1 MMKMHVDTAYRSLFK
16 YGEELCGDNVRIT
29 RTEDSV
35 FAVLADGLGSGVK
48 ANILSTLTSTIIS
61 TMLTEGAAMEQAVE
75 TIVSTLPICSVRKL
89 AYSTF
94 SVLQIKDTGEAYL
107 AEFDNPACIFI
118 RNGEL
123 MELEM
128 TDKEYAGK
136 TVYESRFTVFPGDV
150 LALISDG
157 VVYAGVGS
165 ILNFGWTWESVAEW
179 LRKESLKEKSAPR
192 LAAALSQAV
201 KELYMDK
208 PGDDSTVM
216 VARISPRQVVNMFAG
231 PPKNKDDDPKM
242 VRDFMTSSGK
252 KLICGGSSANIVA
265 RVLNRSIETSLDYV
279 DPLIPPI
286 ATIQGID
293 LVTEGVLTLSRTVEI
308 LQEYL
313 DHETDSFYF
322 KKLDEKNGAAM
333 LAKIL
338 LEECT
343 TLNLFI
349 GTAINPAH
357 QNPGL
362 PSDLSIK
369 LKLIDKLC
377 GLMER
382 LGKRVTKNIIKRL
395 SVA

>member
-35 FAVLADGLGSGVK
+35 FAVLTDGLGSGVK

-382 LGKRVTKNIIKRL
+382 LGKRVTKKYY
-395 SVA
+395 

>member
-216 VARISPRQVVNMFAG
+216 VARISPRQVVNMFVG

-338 LEECT
+338 MEECT

-382 LGKRVTKNIIKRL
+382 LGKRVTKKYY
-395 SVA
+395 

>member
-1 MMKMHVDTAYRSLFK
+1 MYELCTDIGYVTLTKT
-16 YGEELCGDNVRIT
+16 GEQLCGDHV
-29 RTEDSV
+29 ELVQQADGSV
-35 FAVLADGLGSGVK
+35 VLVLADGLGSGVK

-382 LGKRVTKNIIKRL
+382 LGKRVTKKYY
-395 SVA
+395 

>member
-382 LGKRVTKNIIKRL
+382 VGKRVTKKYY
-395 SVA
+395 

>member
-265 RVLNRSIETSLDYV
+265 RVLNRSIETILDYV

-382 LGKRVTKNIIKRL
+382 LGKRVTKKYY
-395 SVA
+395 

>member
-265 RVLNRSIETSLDYV
+265 RVLNRSIETSLEYV
-279 DPLIPPI
+279 DPLIPPS

-382 LGKRVTKNIIKRL
+382 LGKRVTKKYY
-395 SVA
+395 

>member
-179 LRKESLKEKSAPR
+179 LCKESLKEKSAPR

-216 VARISPRQVVNMFAG
+216 VARTSPRQVVNMFAG

-382 LGKRVTKNIIKRL
+382 LGKRVTKKYY
-395 SVA
+395 

>member
-123 MELEM
+123 MQLEM

-382 LGKRVTKNIIKRL
+382 LGKRVTKKYY
-395 SVA
+395 

>member
-201 KELYMDK
+201 KVLYMDK

-216 VARISPRQVVNMFAG
+216 VARIAPRQVVNMFAG

-382 LGKRVTKNIIKRL
+382 LGKRVTKKYY
-395 SVA
+395 

>member
-216 VARISPRQVVNMFAG
+216 VARISPRQVVNMFTG

-382 LGKRVTKNIIKRL
+382 LGKRVTKKYY
-395 SVA
+395 

>member
-61 TMLTEGAAMEQAVE
+61 PMLTEGAAMEQAVE

-382 LGKRVTKNIIKRL
+382 LGKRVTKKYY
-395 SVA
+395 

>member
-35 FAVLADGLGSGVK
+35 FAVLADGLGSGVQ

-382 LGKRVTKNIIKRL
+382 LGKRVTKKYY
-395 SVA
+395 

>member
-242 VRDFMTSSGK
+242 GRDFMTSSGK

-382 LGKRVTKNIIKRL
+382 LGKRVTKKYY
-395 SVA
+395 

>member
-107 AEFDNPACIFI
+107 ADFDNPACIFI

-382 LGKRVTKNIIKRL
+382 LGKRVTKKYY
-395 SVA
+395 

>member
-16 YGEELCGDNVRIT
+16 YGEGLCGDNVRIT

-157 VVYAGVGS
+157 VVYAGVRS

-382 LGKRVTKNIIKRL
+382 LGKRVTKKYY
-395 SVA
+395 

>member
-322 KKLDEKNGAAM
+322 KKAG
-333 LAKIL
+333 
-338 LEECT
+338 
-343 TLNLFI
+343 
-349 GTAINPAH
+349 
-357 QNPGL
+357 
-362 PSDLSIK
+362 
-369 LKLIDKLC
+369 
-377 GLMER
+377 
-382 LGKRVTKNIIKRL
+382 
-395 SVA
+395 

>member
-118 RNGEL
+118 RNGDL

-382 LGKRVTKNIIKRL
+382 LGKRVTKKYY
-395 SVA
+395 

>member
-192 LAAALSQAV
+192 LAAGLSQAV

-382 LGKRVTKNIIKRL
+382 LGKRVTKKYY
-395 SVA
+395 

>member
-265 RVLNRSIETSLDYV
+265 RVLNRSFETSLDYV

-382 LGKRVTKNIIKRL
+382 LGKRVTKKYY
-395 SVA
+395 

>member
-61 TMLTEGAAMEQAVE
+61 TMLTEGAAREQAVE

-382 LGKRVTKNIIKRL
+382 LGKRVTKKYY
-395 SVA
+395 

>member
-48 ANILSTLTSTIIS
+48 GNILSTLTSTIIS

-252 KLICGGSSANIVA
+252 ELICGGSSANIVA

-382 LGKRVTKNIIKRL
+382 LGKRVTKKYY
-395 SVA
+395 

>member
-107 AEFDNPACIFI
+107 SEFDNPACIFI

-382 LGKRVTKNIIKRL
+382 LGKRVTKKYY
-395 SVA
+395 